1 MQAAQTTRAA
11 AHDERHRVD
20 IHEKRARFT
29 PSGQIPVPDDRPRSR
44 PVARVLLRGPMRVGV
59 IGLGIMGAPMARNLL
74 RPGHEVVVRGRSRG
88 RIEPLIALGAHEAPS
103 PAALARGVEAVVTS
117 LPDGPDVEQVVAGR
131 EGVLAGASA
140 GLLVIDTSTIAPDV
154 ARALAARAAAS
165 GVDFLDAPVS
175 GGQQGAIDGT
185 LSIMVG
191 GAAEAVARA
200 RPVLDAIGRKVTHM
214 GGPGQGQM
222 TKLVNQVVGVTTLAA
237 VAEGLLLAAR
247 AGLEPA
253 AVIEAV
259 GSGAAASWQLSNL
272 GPRMQKG
279 DFAPGFMVRLQQKD
293 LRLALAAASSLDVPL
308 PATAVVHQ
316 LLAMVEAR
324 GGGSLGTQA
333 LITALSP
340 APRP

>member
-1 MQAAQTTRAA
+1 MSS
-11 AHDERHRVD
+11 
-20 IHEKRARFT
+20 
-29 PSGQIPVPDDRPRSR
+29 PGPRR
-44 PVARVLLRGPMRVGV
+44 
-59 IGLGIMGAPMARNLL
+59 
-74 RPGHEVVVRGRSRG
+74 
-88 RIEPLIALGAHEAPS
+88 
-103 PAALARGVEAVVTS
+103 
-117 LPDGPDVEQVVAGR
+117 
-131 EGVLAGASA
+131 

-154 ARALAARAAAS
+154 ARALAERSAAS

-191 GAAEAVARA
+191 GSADAVTRA

-222 TKLVNQVVGVTTLAA
+222 TKLVNQVVGATTLAA

-247 AGLEPA
+247 GGLDPA

-272 GPRMQKG
+272 GPRMQRG

-293 LRLALAAASSLDVPL
+293 LRLALAAAASLDVPL

-333 LITALSP
+333 LITALEP
-340 APRP
+340 QPRP